1 MAKKEKEEKFN
12 YLKIS
17 YDENGNILETS
28 IPVKVSEGH
37 WVNIKESKENTFEFE
52 HIRTV
57 ENSESKSGQQILEED
72 LEFNTQYLLKNKNK
86 RVHGK
91 VILP

>member
-1 MAKKEKEEKFN
+1 MSKKEKEEKFN

-72 LEFNTQYLLKNKNK
+72 LEFNAQYILKNKNK

>member
-1 MAKKEKEEKFN
+1 MSKNKNEELVN
-12 YLKIS
+12 YLKIT

-28 IPVKVSEGH
+28 IPVKISEGH
-37 WVNIKESKENTFEFE
+37 WVNIRESKENTFEFE

-57 ENSESKSGQQILEED
+57 ENSESKSGHQILEED
-72 LEFNTQYLLKNKNK
+72 LDFNTQYLLKNKNK

>member
-1 MAKKEKEEKFN
+1 MSKKEKEEKFN

>member
-1 MAKKEKEEKFN
+1 MSKKEKEEKFN

-37 WVNIKESKENTFEFE
+37 WVNIKESKDNTFEFE